1 MARRQYEQFC
11 LRFSMDN
18 RQHTKLYR
26 VMENLDPEIYK
37 SKNQFIMNALEHYVD
52 GCGEDNLTIKGRKKS
67 EVEYLSKEE
76 FLEDRQKIKDEIRIE
91 LYQELIVY
99 LANSSMA
106 GAMRQ
111 VAGAINP
118 VAENTLSDVGR
129 TEQEADSTEG
139 ISNVS
144 EVIED
149 VMKWS

>member
-52 GCGEDNLTIKGRKKS
+52 GCGEDNLTLKGRKKT

-76 FLEDRQKIKDEIRIE
+76 FLKERQKIKDEIRIE
-91 LYQELIVY
+91 LYQELIAY

-111 VAGAINP
+111 AVGALHP
-118 VAENTLSDVGR
+118 VAEKTLSDAGR
-129 TEQEADSTEG
+129 TEQEADSPEG